1 MSKNH
6 DLRIEQMIVIVAYI
20 KNVSPFIK
28 VK

>member
-20 KNVSPFIK
+20 KNVSSFIK